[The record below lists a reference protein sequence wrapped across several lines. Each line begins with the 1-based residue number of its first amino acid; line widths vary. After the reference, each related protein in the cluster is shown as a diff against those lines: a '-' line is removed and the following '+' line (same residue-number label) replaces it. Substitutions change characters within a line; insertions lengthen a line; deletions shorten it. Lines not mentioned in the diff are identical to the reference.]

1 MKKIKIALVATIVAS
16 VSLLGSVSAAAA
28 PTKSQS
34 AAVSLIEKAPVRLI
48 VKQTAKLKDGRQV
61 TVFYQK
67 DGSYVE
73 VFSPSD
79 LKGYTIDD
87 LLNLETTTVSLA
99 TSVSGTSLY
108 RCPVSK
114 ACSLLKQMVNMYL

>member
-1 MKKIKIALVATIVAS
+1 MKKIKIALVAAIVAAA
-16 VSLLGSVSAAAA
+16 SLLGSVSAAAPA
-28 PTKSQS
+28 KSQS

-48 VKQTAKLKDGRQV
+48 VKQTAKLKDGRQE
-61 TVFYQK
+61 TIFYQK

-87 LLNLETTTVSLA
+87 LLNLETTTFSLA